1 MLQVIVFPRITPSIL
16 SFLTCSDTNGFKV
29 TNEPGELSKRWAE
42 TLIAIAVT
50 GSFFGSVFPVLFF
63 LGQYLQ
69 KKSTFYTRS
78 DICHQH
84 VVCEVVGQAAECFD
98 RRKTG
103 EVLKWDFWTRK
114 FFLLQGGACCA
125 DSWRSCLNCHR
136 WGGQLWN
143 RFHQPEREIFHQIH
157 FPGFDQLP
165 KLRPFSPASIAYLAF
180 NAGFAYDGWNQ
191 LNFITEEIK
200 DPMTNLPR

>member
-1 MLQVIVFPRITPSIL
+1 MLRLQSACPNPAYRRHCHFDSQDFDIIVDCKVVIVFPRITPSIL

-50 GSFFGSVFPVLFF
+50 GSFFRSVFPVLFF

-103 EVLKWDFWTRK
+103 EVLK
-114 FFLLQGGACCA
+114 
-125 DSWRSCLNCHR
+125 
-136 WGGQLWN
+136 
-143 RFHQPEREIFHQIH
+143 
-157 FPGFDQLP
+157 
-165 KLRPFSPASIAYLAF
+165 
-180 NAGFAYDGWNQ
+180 
-191 LNFITEEIK
+191 
-200 DPMTNLPR
+200 